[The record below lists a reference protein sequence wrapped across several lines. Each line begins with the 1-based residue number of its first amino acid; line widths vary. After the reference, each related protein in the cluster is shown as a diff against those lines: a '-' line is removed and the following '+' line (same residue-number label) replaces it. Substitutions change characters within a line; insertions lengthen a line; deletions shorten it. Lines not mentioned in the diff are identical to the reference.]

1 MGLMPAFY
9 TTTNTKKRKQK
20 FKSAEQKRKHE
31 KLAQDWE
38 NLKRKYN
45 VESSKRSNDFQTYS
59 PKRNAPPRGESV
71 HYPSR
76 DSHVA
81 GGTVP
86 IDGKKV
92 YTGTK
97 MIGIGTLHKSNAVPI
112 FSDDDAKE
120 IARMRRG

>member
-9 TTTNTKKRKQK
+9 TNTNTKKRKQK
-20 FKSAEQKRKHE
+20 FKSAEQKRKSQQ
-31 KLAQDWE
+31 LAQEWE
-38 NLKRKYN
+38 TLKRKYD
-45 VESSKRSNDFQTYS
+45 VKPTKRSNEFETYV
-59 PKRNAPPRGESV
+59 PKRPAPPRGESV

-76 DSHVA
+76 DSNSA
-81 GGTVP
+81 GGTIPVNAQ
-86 IDGKKV
+86 KV

>member
-38 NLKRKYN
+38 NLKRKYD
-45 VESSKRSNDFQTYS
+45 VKSTKRSDEFQTLTS
-59 PKRNAPPRGESV
+59 KPFVPPRGHSV
-71 HYPSR
+71 HHPSLN
-76 DSHVA
+76 SNAA
-81 GGTVP
+81 GGTIP

-97 MIGIGTLHKSNAVPI
+97 MIGIGTLHKSNAVPV